1 MRVNLRLSE
10 KKDKDLYQIEKRI
23 GNRNFTKLVRLS
35 LKSLIDASVDRKE
48 IQKLL
53 SATGNDAKGVIG
65 ICFTSKKDAPLAAL
79 VENIEPGS
87 RSETIK
93 TIIRFNIGLK
103 EILPC
108 YLKDESMMD
117 SFVEWN
123 TPTITR
129 VSTTQKPKNK
139 QKAKQVRTKPA
150 SIRQKPVPTS
160 QPKPSVEIATPAE
173 ELSFDDIQT
182 PDTEE
187 KKPEVMTQEDVLAM
201 LDGILG

>member
-53 SATGNDAKGVIG
+53 SATGNDAKGVVG
-65 ICFTSKKDAPLAAL
+65 ICFTSQKDAPLAAL

-93 TIIRFNIGLK
+93 TIVRFSIGLK
-103 EILPC
+103 ELLPC

-129 VSTTQKPKNK
+129 VSTAQKPKNK
-139 QKAKQVRTKPA
+139 QKTKQVRTKPA
-150 SIRQKPVPTS
+150 PIKQKTVQAS
-160 QPKPSVEIATPAE
+160 QPKPSVEITTPAE